1 MYSTVGRPRALTDNE
16 VAEILAWAQS
26 RKSLQQV
33 ARDYSVSPSTIH
45 NIIRSNGEYKQASR
59 EGRDAARA
67 NLRARREAH
76 ELRA

>member
-1 MYSTVGRPRALTDNE
+1 MYSTVGRPRALTDGE

-26 RKSLQQV
+26 RKSLRQV
-33 ARDYSVSPSTIH
+33 ARDYRVSQSTIH
-45 NIIRSNGEYKQASR
+45 NLIRANGEYKQASR

-76 ELRA
+76 ELRT